1 MILTNTIKQ
10 SFQTIRAHKMRSFL
24 TMLGIIIGI
33 SSVITITSVVAGAE
47 SLITNQIQGIGSNV
61 IGVLPGKS
69 DESGPPTAVLGVVIT
84 TLKDTDTEAIKKD
97 IPEVIAAS
105 SYVSATD
112 VVNWSNQK
120 IVASIY
126 GVSPDYPIVTDS
138 AVETG
143 NFFTEE
149 HKKTNANVVV
159 IGSQVNDDLFGDQN
173 ALGEKIKIKN
183 HNFTVIGIMEPQG
196 TSGFQ
201 NVDNMVF
208 LPLTTAQN
216 KVLGIKY
223 LGFLR
228 VKIDKEENTDY
239 VIGEMENIL
248 RYKHNIK
255 DPDKD
260 DFSVRSTAEAQET
273 LGTITQSLNFFLI
286 AIVSISLLVGGIGIM
301 NIMLAAVTQRIK
313 EIGLRKSVGAKSK
326 HIIQQFLIET
336 IVISFIGAI
345 IGIIIGILLSFG
357 ISFGVNKLGYNWDF
371 VITSTSIVTACGISV
386 LIGIIFGLYPAKKAA
401 QYDPISALRY
411 E

>member
-248 RYKHNIK
+248 RYKHKIK

>member
-10 SFQTIRAHKMRSFL
+10 SFKTIRAHKMRSFL

-69 DESGPPTAVLGVVIT
+69 DESGPPTAVLGVIIT
-84 TLKDTDTEAIKKD
+84 TLKDSDTEAIKKD
-97 IPEVIAAS
+97 IPEVVAAS

-112 VVNWSNQK
+112 VVSWSNQK
-120 IVASIY
+120 IVASVY

-138 AVETG
+138 DIEIG
-143 NFFTEE
+143 SFFSEE

-159 IGSQVNDDLFGDQN
+159 IGSQVNEDLFGEQS

-183 HNFTVIGIMEPQG
+183 NSFTVIGIMEPQG

-208 LPLTTAQN
+208 LPVTTAQN

-239 VIGEMENIL
+239 VISEIENIL

-336 IVISFIGAI
+336 VVISFIGAI
-345 IGIIIGILLSFG
+345 IGIIIGILLSFLVSL
-357 ISFGVNKLGYNWDF
+357 IVNKLGYDWDF
-371 VITSTSIVTACGISV
+371 VITSMSIITSCIISV

-401 QYDPISALRY
+401 KYDPISALRY

>member
-1 MILTNTIKQ
+1 MLLTNTIKQ
-10 SFQTIRAHKMRSFL
+10 SLQTIQSHKMRSFL

-84 TLKDTDTEAIKKD
+84 TLKDSDTEAIKKD
-97 IPEVIAAS
+97 IPEVVAAS

-112 VVNWSNQK
+112 VVSWSNQK

-138 AVETG
+138 DIEVG

-159 IGSQVNDDLFGDQN
+159 IGSQVNEDLFGEQP
-173 ALGEKIKIKN
+173 ALGEKIKIKSN
-183 HNFTVIGIMEPQG
+183 SFTVIGVMEAQG

-208 LPLTTAQN
+208 LPVTTAQN

-228 VKIDKEENTDY
+228 VKIDSEENTDY
-239 VIGEMENIL
+239 VIGEIENIL

-286 AIVSISLLVGGIGIM
+286 AIVSISLIVGGIGIM

-336 IVISFIGAI
+336 IVISLIGAL
-345 IGIIIGILLSFG
+345 IGIIIGVLLSFV
-357 ISFGVNKLGYNWDF
+357 ISLAVNKLGYDWDF
-371 VITSTSIVTACGISV
+371 VITSTSIITACLISV
-386 LIGIIFGLYPAKKAA
+386 AIGIIFGLYPAKKAA
-401 QYDPISALRY
+401 KYDPISALRY